1 MIEFSVEC
9 SSVKE
14 CQMLM
19 RAHQSNWF
27 NLTRNRF
34 TWLQSNNYWYQKTRS
49 SNEQNRATWLE
60 ESAEFTNN
68 SIECSI
74 VLIVVSDAQNW
85 NVCCSNSAMLRNNYT
100 KHTFICRKTKRY
112 FFTIRKN
119 SERACN
125 QHDENKDRE
134 RKTNWIFHCEF
145 TNDVIHGI
153 IYLAP

>member
-9 SSVKE
+9 VSVKE

-34 TWLQSNNYWYQKTRS
+34 TWLQSNSYWYKKTRS

-85 NVCCSNSAMLRNNYT
+85 NVCCSNSATLPNNYT
-100 KHTFICRKTKRY
+100 KHSFIYRKTKRY
-112 FFTIRKN
+112 FFTNRKKL
-119 SERACN
+119 RARV
-125 QHDENKDRE
+125 QSTRWK
-134 RKTNWIFHCEF
+134 
-145 TNDVIHGI
+145 
-153 IYLAP
+153 